1 MNKVSVKIDGVEYQ
15 IMGEK
20 NEAEIVKVGKFI
32 DNELKKISKAAP
44 SLSKINAAI
53 LTSVNIADKLFDSN
67 AEIEDLKNRIDE
79 IEVNYST
86 KSVDIEKEFDSVLA
100 KLEEAEKKV
109 ETLGKKVIVL
119 EHELEQKDEII
130 KNSVEGKPQV
140 ISDEESARKIKSLE
154 LKIKEMENKIA
165 VAESMAT
172 EFQNKAYNIQLNYEA
187 LKKNME

>member
-67 AEIEDLKNRIDE
+67 AEIEDLKNKIDE

-109 ETLGKKVIVL
+109 EILGKKVIVL
-119 EHELEQKDEII
+119 EHELEQKDEVI

-140 ISDEESARKIKSLE
+140 ISDEESAKKIKSLE

>member
-20 NEAEIVKVGKFI
+20 NEAEIVKAGKFI